1 MKLLL
6 VDDEF
11 LIRQGLSIIMSSY
24 DDIEVVGSC
33 AGGEEAI
40 AFCMENPV
48 DLILMD
54 IRMQPMNGV
63 EATEQIIN
71 LQKNIKILML
81 TTFKDEHYIAQALEA
96 GALGYLL
103 KDSSGDKIHEALR
116 SIYSGHMVLEE
127 SAAQFL
133 ISQMQR
139 NKAYSEGER
148 PSPSAERTGGSPSLP
163 DGRTILQ
170 KRYSLSEKELD
181 LIQLV
186 AEGLSNKEICERL
199 YLAEGTVKNGIS
211 TILSKLDLRD
221 RTQLAIFAY
230 KNQICQS

>member
-24 DDIEVVGSC
+24 EDIEVVGSC
-33 AGGEEAI
+33 ASGEEAI
-40 AFCMENPV
+40 AFCLENPV

-63 EATEQIIN
+63 ETTEQIIR

-116 SIYSGHMVLEE
+116 SIYNGHMVLEE
-127 SAAQFL
+127 SAAQFV
-133 ISQMQR
+133 ISQMQM
-139 NKAYSEGER
+139 NKAYNEAER
-148 PSPSAERTGGSPSLP
+148 PSPSVENYAVGSSVSEERA
-163 DGRTILQ
+163 ILQ
-170 KRYSLSEKELD
+170 KRYSLSDKEID

-199 YLAEGTVKNGIS
+199 FLAEGTVKNGIS

-230 KNQICQS
+230 KNQICQP